1 MRLCDYLILEYT
13 NSELRTHGV
22 PFIVILRF
30 HLEDSSPLTGYV
42 LHNWKSKTNLAVGC
56 EVGDVEVL
64 LEDLRHHSL
73 TSAMADCAFFDRLN
87 GLSVGPVRAFVSG
100 FCHVEEL
107 DTVLPMLF
115 DGAVEPS
122 SWQDSFEIVGKD
134 YSPARIDR
142 PSATC

>member
-13 NSELRTHGV
+13 NSELRGHGV
-22 PFIVILRF
+22 PFIVVLRF
-30 HLEDSSPLTGYV
+30 HLEDSYTLTGYV
-42 LHNWKSKTNLAVGC
+42 LHNWKSKTNMAVDC
-56 EVGDVEVL
+56 EVRDVEAF

-73 TSAMADCAFFDRLN
+73 TSAMSDCVFFDLLN
-87 GLSVGPVRAFVSG
+87 GLSVGPVRTFVSG

-107 DTVLPMLF
+107 DTLLPMHF
-115 DGAVEPS
+115 GGAVEPS
-122 SWQDSFEIVGKD
+122 SWQESFEIVGKD